1 MPIFCNKT
9 DNCVWRKYRNLMI
22 KKSKE
27 EIMEEMRDC
36 NKRDLVEKII
46 VYKDVMESKK
56 KKAEIKLQ

>member
-1 MPIFCNKT
+1 
-9 DNCVWRKYRNLMI
+9 MI